1 MIHIL
6 SIGFVYRVVLT
17 KVAYLFNFFFLFFIT
32 LSKALVKFLAKYGF
46 IYLFNLTT
54 VDSRK
59 LEPSLTRTSR

>member
-32 LSKALVKFLAKYGF
+32 LSKALVKFVW
-46 IYLFNLTT
+46 IYLFI
-54 VDSRK
+54 
-59 LEPSLTRTSR
+59 